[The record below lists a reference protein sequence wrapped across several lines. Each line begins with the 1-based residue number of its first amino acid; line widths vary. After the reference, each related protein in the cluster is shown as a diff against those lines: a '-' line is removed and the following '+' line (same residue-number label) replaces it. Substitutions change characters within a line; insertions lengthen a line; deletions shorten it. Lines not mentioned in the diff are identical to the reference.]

1 MTAEEIEIIV
11 TAKIEEALKE
21 LNKIVPAI
29 KEKVKQVQEAFSKI
43 DAKEIKSKV
52 QQATNFA
59 KKKIQD
65 LKKSSENSKIAIKV
79 NNKEASKQVTQLEKE
94 IDSLQ
99 KKITGRQLKLDVTN
113 TALDKIRNDT
123 NQSVIKEMPDAGN
136 KRITQETYSRL
147 DKDINYQALVKQS
160 DKLNNEIEK
169 YNTLL
174 SSAKTKMTQL
184 AQQTSKTATI
194 QNKLSSFFSAFKQKI
209 EQAKTSV
216 GKLGTAFKQIPKAG
230 RNITSSLRGMGG
242 SLKAG
247 LGQIFKIAGAL
258 FGLQTIYSTLR
269 SAASTWL
276 SSQNSQAKQLSAN
289 IDYMKYALGS
299 TLAPVIQYI
308 VNLIYQALKGVQSL
322 IYALTGVNIFANASA
337 KAYSSM
343 AKSAK
348 KASDALHPGDID
360 EVHNIQESN
369 SGGSGGTGDVMPNI
383 DLGQVNTKLND
394 FLKKLK
400 EGKWYEAGAE
410 IGKKINESLEK
421 IPWESI
427 KKKAG
432 NIGKGIAEFINGG
445 IKNTNWNLVGSTLG
459 EGINTAITFL
469 KNFITTLDF
478 ASIADAVFD
487 FLTSAIATINWG
499 DIAYTI
505 FYLIG
510 VNWGVSFRMLWNVIS
525 TSCSSIG
532 KYFSDKISEAGGNV
546 AKGLWNG
553 IIEGLGNIASWL
565 YDNVIKPL
573 IDGFKNGMGIHSP
586 STVMFELRKI
596 YNTRTY
602 KWNKRKNNKFRFY
615 SRGNMQ

>member
-136 KRITQETYSRL
+136 KKITQETYSRL

-194 QNKLSSFFSAFKQKI
+194 QNKLSSFFSVFKQKI
-209 EQAKTSV
+209 EQVKTSAR
-216 GKLGTAFKQIPKAG
+216 KLGTAFKQMPKTG
-230 RNITSSLRGMGG
+230 QNITSSLRGMGG

-337 KAYSSM
+337 KAYSNMANS
-343 AKSAK
+343 AKSAG
-348 KASDALHPGDID
+348 KATKALNPGDID
-360 EVHNIQESN
+360 EVHNIQDDN
-369 SGGSGGTGDVMPNI
+369 SGSGGNGGAGSVMPNI
-383 DLGQVNTKLND
+383 DLGQVDTKLNA
-394 FLKKLK
+394 FLKKIK
-400 EGKWYEAGAE
+400 DGKWYEAGAE
-410 IGKKINESLEK
+410 IGKKLNESLRK
-421 IPWESI
+421 IPWTKI
-427 KKKAG
+427 KETAG

-445 IKNTNWNLVGSTLG
+445 IENIDWNLVGSTLG
-459 EGINTAITFL
+459 EGLNTAIIFL
-469 KNFITTLDF
+469 KKFVTTLNF
-478 ASIADAVFD
+478 ASIVDAIFN
-487 FLTSAIATINWG
+487 FLVGTISTINWG
-499 DIAYTI
+499 DIAYII
-505 FYLIG
+505 FYMIG
-510 VNWGVSFRMLWNVIS
+510 VNFGVQVRQLWNVIS
-525 TSCSSIG
+525 IACSSIG
-532 KYFSDKISEAGGNV
+532 TFFHNKIAEAGGNV
-546 AKGLWNG
+546 ALGLWNG
-553 IIEGLGNIASWL
+553 ILEGLGNIAKWL
-565 YDNVIKPL
+565 YDNVIYPF

-596 YNTRTY
+596 CNARA
-602 KWNKRKNNKFRFY
+602 FEPE
-615 SRGNMQ
+615 

>member
-29 KEKVKQVQEAFSKI
+29 KGKMKQVQEAFSQI
-43 DAKEIKSKV
+43 NAKEINSKV

-99 KKITGRQLKLDVTN
+99 EKINARQLKLNVIN
-113 TALDKIRNDT
+113 PQIDKIVDDTKRRVTPEGINPNDKVMDT
-123 NQSVIKEMPDAGN
+123 IVNNALKSN
-136 KRITQETYSRL
+136 KDFTSL
-147 DKDINYQALVKQS
+147 NSQAQ
-160 DKLNNEIEK
+160 KLYTEIEM
-169 YNTLL
+169 YNKQL
-174 SSAKTKMTQL
+174 SEAKNRMTQL
-184 AQQTSKTATI
+184 NQETNKTATT
-194 QNKLSSFFSAFKQKI
+194 QNKLSSFFSNFKQKI
-209 EQAKTSV
+209 
-216 GKLGTAFKQIPKAG
+216 GTAFKQMPKTG
-230 RNITSSLRGMGG
+230 QNITRSLRGMGS

-308 VNLIYQALKGVQSL
+308 VNLVYQALKGVQSL

-337 KAYSSM
+337 KAYSNMANS
-343 AKSAK
+343 AKSAG
-348 KASDALHPGDID
+348 KATKALNPGDID
-360 EVHNIQESN
+360 EVHNIQDDN
-369 SGGSGGTGDVMPNI
+369 SGSGGNGGAGSVMPNI
-383 DLGQVNTKLND
+383 DLGQVDTKLNA
-394 FLKKLK
+394 FLKKIK
-400 EGKWYEAGAE
+400 DGKWYEAGAE
-410 IGKKINESLEK
+410 IGKKLNESLRK
-421 IPWESI
+421 IPWTKI
-427 KKKAG
+427 KETAG

-445 IKNTNWNLVGSTLG
+445 IENIDWNLVGSTLG
-459 EGINTAITFL
+459 EGLNTAIIFL
-469 KNFITTLDF
+469 KKFVTTLNF
-478 ASIADAVFD
+478 ASIVDAIFN
-487 FLTSAIATINWG
+487 FLVGTISTINWG
-499 DIAYTI
+499 DIAYII
-505 FYLIG
+505 FYMIG
-510 VNWGVSFRMLWNVIS
+510 VNFGVQVRQLWNVIS
-525 TSCSSIG
+525 IACSSIG
-532 KYFSDKISEAGGNV
+532 TFFHNKIAEAGGNV
-546 AKGLWNG
+546 ALGLWNG
-553 IIEGLGNIASWL
+553 ILEGLGNIAKWL
-565 YDNVIKPL
+565 YDNVIYPF

-596 YNTRTY
+596 CNARA
-602 KWNKRKNNKFRFY
+602 FEPE
-615 SRGNMQ
+615 

>member
-21 LNKIVPAI
+21 LNKIVPAT
-29 KEKVKQVQEAFSKI
+29 KEKMKQVQEAFSKI

-136 KRITQETYSRL
+136 KKITQETYSRL

-169 YNTLL
+169 YNALL
-174 SSAKTKMTQL
+174 NSAKSIMAKL
-184 AQQTSKTATI
+184 AQQTSKTATV
-194 QNKLSSFFSAFKQKI
+194 QNKLSSFFSNFKQKI
-209 EQAKTSV
+209 EQTKTSAE
-216 GKLGTAFKQIPKAG
+216 KIGTAFKQMPKTG
-230 RNITSSLRGMGG
+230 QNITRSLRGMGS

-269 SAASTWL
+269 NAASTWL

-308 VNLIYQALKGVQSL
+308 VNLVYQALKGVQSL

-337 KAYSSM
+337 KAYSNMANS
-343 AKSAK
+343 AKSAG
-348 KASDALHPGDID
+348 KATKALNPGDID
-360 EVHNIQESN
+360 EVHNIQDDN
-369 SGGSGGTGDVMPNI
+369 SGSGGNGGAGSVMPNI
-383 DLGQVNTKLND
+383 DLGQVDTKLNA
-394 FLKKLK
+394 FLKKIK
-400 EGKWYEAGAE
+400 DGKWYEAGAE
-410 IGKKINESLEK
+410 IGKKLNESLRK
-421 IPWESI
+421 IPWTKI
-427 KKKAG
+427 KETAG

-445 IKNTNWNLVGSTLG
+445 IENIDWNLVGSTLG
-459 EGINTAITFL
+459 EGLNTAIIFL
-469 KNFITTLDF
+469 KKFVTTLNF
-478 ASIADAVFD
+478 ASIVDAIFN
-487 FLTSAIATINWG
+487 FLVGTISTINWG
-499 DIAYTI
+499 DIAYII
-505 FYLIG
+505 FYMIG
-510 VNWGVSFRMLWNVIS
+510 VNFGVQVRQLWNVIS
-525 TSCSSIG
+525 IACSSIG
-532 KYFSDKISEAGGNV
+532 TFFHNKIAEAGGNV
-546 AKGLWNG
+546 ALGLWNG
-553 IIEGLGNIASWL
+553 ILEGLGNIAKWL
-565 YDNVIKPL
+565 YDNVIYPF
-573 IDGFKNGMGIHSP
+573 INGFKNGMGIHSP

-596 YNTRTY
+596 YNART
-602 KWNKRKNNKFRFY
+602 FEPE
-615 SRGNMQ
+615 

>member
-136 KRITQETYSRL
+136 KKITQETYSRL

-174 SSAKTKMTQL
+174 SSAKTKMAQL

-194 QNKLSSFFSAFKQKI
+194 QNKLSSFFSVFKQKI
-209 EQAKTSV
+209 EQVKTSA
-216 GKLGTAFKQIPKAG
+216 GKLGTAFKQMPKTG
-230 RNITSSLRGMGG
+230 RNITSSLREMGG

-383 DLGQVNTKLND
+383 DLGQVDTKLND

-421 IPWESI
+421 IPWKSI
-427 KKKAG
+427 KKKVG

-445 IKNTNWNLVGSTLG
+445 VKNTNWNLVGSTLG

-596 YNTRTY
+596 YNARTY

>member
-136 KRITQETYSRL
+136 KKITQETYSRL

-184 AQQTSKTATI
+184 AQQTSKTATT
-194 QNKLSSFFSAFKQKI
+194 QNKLSSFFSNFKQKI
-209 EQAKTSV
+209 
-216 GKLGTAFKQIPKAG
+216 GTAFKQMPKTG
-230 RNITSSLRGMGG
+230 QNITRSLRGMGS

-308 VNLIYQALKGVQSL
+308 VNLVYQALKGVQSL

-337 KAYSSM
+337 KAYSNMANS
-343 AKSAK
+343 AKSAG
-348 KASDALHPGDID
+348 KATKALNPGDID
-360 EVHNIQESN
+360 EVHNIQDDN
-369 SGGSGGTGDVMPNI
+369 SGSGGNGGAGSVMPNI
-383 DLGQVNTKLND
+383 DLGQVDTKLNA
-394 FLKKLK
+394 FLKKIK
-400 EGKWYEAGAE
+400 DGKWYEAGAE
-410 IGKKINESLEK
+410 IGKKLNESLRK
-421 IPWESI
+421 IPWTKI
-427 KKKAG
+427 KETAG

-445 IKNTNWNLVGSTLG
+445 IENIDWNLVGSTLG
-459 EGINTAITFL
+459 EGLNTAIIFL
-469 KNFITTLDF
+469 KKFVTTLNF
-478 ASIADAVFD
+478 ASIVDAIFN
-487 FLTSAIATINWG
+487 FLVGTISTINWG
-499 DIAYTI
+499 DIAYII
-505 FYLIG
+505 FYMIG
-510 VNWGVSFRMLWNVIS
+510 VNFGVQVRQLWNVIS
-525 TSCSSIG
+525 IACSSIG
-532 KYFSDKISEAGGNV
+532 TFFHNKIAEAGGNV
-546 AKGLWNG
+546 ALGLWNG
-553 IIEGLGNIASWL
+553 ILEGLGNIAKWL
-565 YDNVIKPL
+565 YDNVIYPF

-596 YNTRTY
+596 CNARA
-602 KWNKRKNNKFRFY
+602 FEPE
-615 SRGNMQ
+615 